1 MDKEI
6 VGRKYEWSRFAV
18 HSRRVGSKDWYGA
31 SRYKTME
38 EARTAIEQTGSR
50 FMDIGG
56 LTIDFGEATDL
67 FEYRIV
73 KVDAQCEVLETCFAK
88 V

>member
-1 MDKEI
+1 MNKEI
-6 VGRKYEWSRFAV
+6 VGRNYKFARFEV
-18 HSRRVGSKDWYGA
+18 HSRRVGSEGWYGA
-31 SRYKTME
+31 SRYKTIE
-38 EARTAIEQTGSR
+38 EARDAIRKNGSR

-56 LTIDFGEATDL
+56 LTIDLGEATDL

-73 KVDAQCEVLETCFAK
+73 KVEAQCEVMETCFAK